1 MNSKVKYYLALD
13 RDEYGKST
21 KYEDGWLYKKTPNG
35 KFRIQALFLNEFE
48 HPFHDRKQLLKDH
61 GFDGLQEE
69 GYDQKNRPNDAI
81 PISAAKA
88 KSLIKKWKA
97 AAKEL
102 WPDTWNK

>member
-1 MNSKVKYYLALD
+1 MKNNVKYYLVLD
-13 RDEYGKST
+13 RSEDGEAT
-21 KYEDGWLYKKTPNG
+21 EYEDGWLYKKTPNG

-48 HPFHDRKQLLKDH
+48 HPFHNRKQLLKDH
-61 GFDGLQEE
+61 GADGLDEE
-69 GYDQKNRPNDAI
+69 GYDQKNRPNDAL

-102 WPDTWNK
+102 WSEMD